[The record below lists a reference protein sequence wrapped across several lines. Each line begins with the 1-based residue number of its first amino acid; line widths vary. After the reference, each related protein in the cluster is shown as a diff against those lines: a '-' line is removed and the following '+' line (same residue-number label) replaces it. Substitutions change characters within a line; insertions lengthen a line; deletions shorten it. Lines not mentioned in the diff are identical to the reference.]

1 MQNEREHLPPFSLDD
16 DFIHSCIYHT
26 PITRAT
32 AINAG
37 VAKNGTLWMWTSSLR
52 PLASLWKVE
61 SDEWKRHMPAFS
73 ICSELAR
80 WRLAE
85 R

>member
-1 MQNEREHLPPFSLDD
+1 MTLSTAG
-16 DFIHSCIYHT
+16 Y
-26 PITRAT
+26 ITRHITSAAT
-32 AINAG
+32 INAG

-52 PLASLWKVE
+52 PLGGLWKGE

-73 ICSELAR
+73 VHSELAR
-80 WRLAE
+80 WPLAE